1 MTSNRLNRNQRR
13 TFKLLPGANSHVVN
27 LERPLPLRENVSSVS
42 SSPEAYGHCL
52 EKKQI
57 VKCYDLILRT
67 LNSHLINKL
76 KKVTLIFKESSF
88 EHLEMTV

>member
-1 MTSNRLNRNQRR
+1 MTSNRQRR

-27 LERPLPLRENVSSVS
+27 LPLRENVCSVS

-52 EKKQI
+52 EEKTNCS
-57 VKCYDLILRT
+57 KCYDLILRT

-76 KKVTLIFKESSF
+76 KKFTRIFKESSF
-88 EHLEMTV
+88 